1 MTFGGYSHLFVED
14 IVAGSSHMDECLCA
28 FAVILDAAELLH
40 WMVPVV
46 VDTVHA
52 LTFVAVAGLMLL
64 LCNICDVYVVCR
76 VEKLGLS
83 SCHRLEE
90 I

>member
-1 MTFGGYSHLFVED
+1 
-14 IVAGSSHMDECLCA
+14 MDECLCA
-28 FAVILDAAELLH
+28 LAVILDAAELLH
-40 WMVPVV
+40 RMVPVI
-46 VDTVHA
+46 VDTVHT

-76 VEKLGLS
+76 VENLGLS
-83 SCHRLEE
+83 TGHRLEE